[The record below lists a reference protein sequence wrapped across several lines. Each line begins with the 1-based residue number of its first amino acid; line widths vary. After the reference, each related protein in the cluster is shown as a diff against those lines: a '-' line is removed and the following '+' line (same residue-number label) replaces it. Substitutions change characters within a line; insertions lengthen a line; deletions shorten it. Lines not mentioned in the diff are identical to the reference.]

1 MNKWCKKLAQITII
15 QEWKKNRNLYA
26 ILLLNMLINNRL
38 EEPFDKVPKEDI
50 LPIISKTLVNSK
62 LTPKFWNYTKKF
74 INIEKVNLNYIYKM
88 EDKQNNQILFNINL
102 ENNLNNN
109 SNNEIENKI
118 ALKNSNIINNNEE
131 DSYIDNLDNI
141 NLEDIN
147 LKGLKELAEILQKQL
162 NDKEVIISYQKEEGI
177 KLRERIAKLEEQISS
192 FMKLDK

>member
-88 EDKQNNQILFNINL
+88 EDKQKNQILFNINL

>member
-62 LTPKFWNYTKKF
+62 LTPKFWNYTKQF

-88 EDKQNNQILFNINL
+88 KDKQNNQILFNINL